1 MVSQTKYSLAVFA
14 SALAGLF
21 LVTSN
26 TVIVACTPAARR
38 DVAHAVIDIALA
50 TCVAEHPGNDEP
62 TLRDI
67 CRYAEDLAPVVRE
80 LLAAQKRGALKSG
93 AAAAC
98 SDGGK

>member
-1 MVSQTKYSLAVFA
+1 MSQTKYSIAVLAT
-14 SALAGLF
+14 ALAGLF
-21 LVTSN
+21 VVTSN

-38 DVAHAVIDIALA
+38 DVAHAVIDVALA

-80 LLAAQKRGALKSG
+80 LLAAQKRGAMKS
-93 AAAAC
+93 ASASCA
-98 SDGGK
+98 DGGK